1 MSTWDDTIKLVVTEP
16 DTKVAIMT
24 MTGVEQYECLEAME
38 QFYRIVGM
46 PPLISE
52 APGIYQRDFEAWRRR
67 FNRSVA

>member
-1 MSTWDDTIKLVVTEP
+1 MSTWDDTIKLVVSEP
-16 DTKVAIMT
+16 DTKAAIMT
-24 MTGVEQYECLEAME
+24 MTGVAQYECLEAME

-67 FNRSVA
+67 FNRSVT

>member
-16 DTKVAIMT
+16 DTKAAIMT
-24 MTGVEQYECLEAME
+24 LTGVAQYECLEAME

-52 APGIYQRDFEAWRRR
+52 APAIYQRDFEAWRRR